1 MAKRLSKQQLAK
13 AIANTLETPP
23 QPKAGRRRNRRRQRS
38 AVQQL
43 QPTQAGISMAAS
55 AQGAMVRIRNPAV
68 SSSRGG
74 ITVLTHSELSAEI
87 GVTDS
92 IVVSSE
98 LVMPYTVGT
107 WLRGV
112 AANWSKYSWLSVRY
126 TYIPSCPSSTAG
138 SIHMGFQY
146 DMADTVPVSVNQLS
160 NLRGYV
166 SGQVWSG
173 SAGLCFI
180 NGTRCSDTSTAI
192 STTLD
197 VSKLGKKWYPYKTS
211 ADYATAVGVDV
222 NIATPLVPA
231 RLVIA
236 LLDGSSSTAV
246 AAGRIYCT
254 YTIQMIEPTAS
265 ALNN

>member
-1 MAKRLSKQQLAK
+1 AKRLSIQQLAK

-43 QPTQAGISMAAS
+43 PPIQAGISMAPS

-68 SSSRGG
+68 SSSRGA
-74 ITVLTHSELSAEI
+74 ITVLHCELTAEI

-112 AANWSKYSWLSVRY
+112 ADNWSKYSWLSVRY

-146 DMADTVPVSVNQLS
+146 DMADTVPVSVNKLS

-180 NGTRCSDTSTAI
+180 NNSRCSDTSTAI

-197 VSKLGKKWYPYKTS
+197 VSELGKKWYPYKTS

-222 NIATPLVPA
+222 NIATDLVPA

-246 AAGRIYCT
+246 AAGRIYDT

-265 ALNN
+265 ALNL

>member
-1 MAKRLSKQQLAK
+1 
-13 AIANTLETPP
+13 
-23 QPKAGRRRNRRRQRS
+23 RRRQRS

-43 QPTQAGISMAAS
+43 QPTQAGISMAPS

>member
-1 MAKRLSKQQLAK
+1 LSIQQLAK

-23 QPKAGRRRNRRRQRS
+23 QPKAGRRRS

-43 QPTQAGISMAAS
+43 PPIQAGISMAPS

-68 SSSRGG
+68 SSSRGR
-74 ITVLTHSELSAEI
+74 ILVLHCI

-112 AANWSKYSWLSVRY
+112 ADNWSKYSWLSVRY

-146 DMADTVPVSVNQLS
+146 DMADTVPVSVNKLS

-180 NGTRCSDTSTAI
+180 NNSRCSDTSTAI

-197 VSKLGKKWYPYKTS
+197 VSKKWYPYKTS

-222 NIATPLVPA
+222 NIATDLVPA
-231 RLVIA
+231 R
-236 LLDGSSSTAV
+236 
-246 AAGRIYCT
+246 IYDT
-254 YTIQMIEPTAS
+254 YTIQMIEPPAS
-265 ALNN
+265 ALN